1 MAHPDSHRP
10 VQSSDRLGRY
20 EILLPIASGGMAS
33 VYLAVGLGITGF
45 ERQVAVKLIHPHL
58 QSDKDLVESLLN
70 EGKLAVRIRHRH
82 VVAVLD
88 VGLDRRGMYLV
99 MEYIEGDSLSAI
111 VRAARAQ
118 GLSVPAP
125 VAMRILI
132 DALSGL
138 HAAHELQDEHGLNLH
153 VVHRDFSPQNILVSL
168 EGVALLTDFGIAKAT
183 TSVGHTKT
191 GIVKGKI
198 SYLSPEQVQ
207 LKAVDRRADVWAA
220 GVVAWEIFAGRALR
234 RDGNQLGTL
243 LEIIS
248 SPPPPLR
255 AIRPEVSEAIESA
268 VASALHLDPARRL
281 PTAKALRDALLDACP
296 SRTDVA
302 DVDEVA
308 AFVQKTVGA
317 KLRERR
323 ARLAKVLEIR
333 TTLGRIAQQV
343 GTLED
348 SADDLIA
355 VDPSILPLPR
365 ALRAHEPDR
374 DDPGFA
380 LGPAPRLL
388 MLSET
393 FEAIP
398 RRLLSAAAVSPEPI
412 ETAPTPEPA
421 PIEPPSAAR
430 APEPPAAPAADAT
443 PSEPLPCE
451 AQLAPRPNS
460 PLEEGPVPPDMST
473 DTISV
478 TKGDLI
484 APRRSPYPALAAI
497 TLAGLVLIGVAVMS
511 LRDDPGAAGELLPGG
526 QSDAVVQEAVVQEAA
541 AADAIAASRGMTDAG
556 HATVPRRLI
565 VRANVPIVRLE
576 HAGAVSSFAPATA
589 ASLDWA
595 GTDPPK
601 GVAIDTHGRRAA
613 FRVPPGAST
622 VYVRF
627 GPPIKGPSRPPAS
640 KGAAPLASD
649 PY

>member
-58 QSDKDLVESLLN
+58 QSDRDLVESLLN

-99 MEYIEGDSLSAI
+99 MEYIEGDSLSAL

-118 GLSVPAP
+118 GISVPAP
-125 VAMRILI
+125 VAMRILT

-255 AIRPEVSEAIESA
+255 AVRPEVSEAIESA
-268 VASALHLDPARRL
+268 VASALQLDPDRRL
-281 PTAKALRDALLDACP
+281 RTAKALRDALLDACP

-333 TTLGRIAQQV
+333 STLGRIAQQI

-365 ALRAHEPDR
+365 ALRAHEADR
-374 DDPGFA
+374 DDPCFA
-380 LGPAPRLL
+380 VGPAPRPL

-398 RRLLSAAAVSPEPI
+398 RRLLSTATVSADPPPAAR
-412 ETAPTPEPA
+412 TPEPA
-421 PIEPPSAAR
+421 ACEPAACESA
-430 APEPPAAPAADAT
+430 PAAPAFEPPCEPPPCESQLPSHSNPRSEVGSG
-443 PSEPLPCE
+443 PSE
-451 AQLAPRPNS
+451 
-460 PLEEGPVPPDMST
+460 VST

-484 APRRSPYPALAAI
+484 APRRSPPPMLAVI
-497 TLAGLVLIGVAVMS
+497 GLAGLLLAGVVVVS
-511 LRDDPGAAGELLPGG
+511 LRGDPGSTNLPLSGG
-526 QSDAVVQEAVVQEAA
+526 MPEEVSREAA
-541 AADAIAASRGMTDAG
+541 VPDVLTVSRGMTDAA
-556 HATVPRRLI
+556 HTTASRQVM

-576 HAGAVSSFAPATA
+576 HAGGVSSFAPATS
-589 ASLDWA
+589 ASLDWL
-595 GTDPPK
+595 GTDLPK
-601 GVAIDTHGRRAA
+601 GVAVDTHGRRAA

-627 GPPIKGPSRPPAS
+627 GPPIKGPGRSPAT
-640 KGAAPLASD
+640 KGPAPLASD